1 MSNKDILHKNKD
13 ENIKKY
19 KKVQKDLQLNTT
31 CGINGVNGKET
42 TQPKSTRWCKNVF
55 KRRGIIMKKMVSVLM
70 AAVLACGLAGCGS
83 SETASQTQAPAAGT
97 ETTGAAAASGESYS
111 FKLATDAALDYPTTQ
126 GLQKFADE
134 VLEKSGGRIK
144 IEIYPSGQLGDENA
158 YLQQLQ
164 FGAVDF
170 AKSSVAP
177 LAQFCNDLNALSLP
191 YLFDSTEHMFKVLDG
206 GLGQEIFDSFEE
218 ANIIGLGYT
227 NNGSRC
233 FFTKKPVQKADDLA
247 NMKLR
252 VQSSP
257 MMMGLVESLG
267 GFPQAIASTELYS
280 ALQTGVVDGAEN
292 NINTYYNDSL
302 YEQAPYF
309 IKDHHNIQP
318 EIIIASKMTWDRLS
332 EEDQQIIRDAMKVGM
347 DYQREV
353 WLEAEKKSEEALT
366 EAGVTFYEATEEQI
380 GEFREK
386 CQAMYEN
393 AELGK
398 PYEEFVQKVRAVQ

>member
-1 MSNKDILHKNKD
+1 
-13 ENIKKY
+13 
-19 KKVQKDLQLNTT
+19 
-31 CGINGVNGKET
+31 
-42 TQPKSTRWCKNVF
+42 
-55 KRRGIIMKKMVSVLM
+55 MKKMVSVLL
-70 AAVLACGLAGCGS
+70 AASLVCAMTGCGS
-83 SETASQTQAPAAGT
+83 ANNSSTTAAQSQAQEAKESAAPAAGDSFT
-97 ETTGAAAASGESYS
+97 
-111 FKLATDAALDYPTTQ
+111 FKLATDAAADYPTTR

-134 VLEKSGGRIK
+134 VLEKTGGRIK
-144 IEIYPSGQLGDENA
+144 IEIYPSAQLGDENA

-177 LAQFCNDLNALSLP
+177 LAQFCDELNALSLP
-191 YLFDSTEHMFKVLDG
+191 YLFDSTDHMFKVLDG
-206 GLGQEIFDSFEE
+206 DPGQEIFASFEK

-233 FFTKKPVQKADDLA
+233 FFTKKEVKSADDLA

-257 MMMGLVESLG
+257 MMMGLVESMG

-309 IKDHHNIQP
+309 IYDHHNIQP
-318 EIIIASKMTWDRLS
+318 EIIIASKMTWDKLS
-332 EEDQQIIRDAMKVGM
+332 AEDQQIIRDAMKTGM

-353 WLEAEKKSEEALT
+353 WAEAEQKSEDALK
-366 EAGVTFYEATEEQI
+366 EAGVTFYEPTSEELAV
-380 GEFREK
+380 FREK
-386 CQAMYEN
+386 CQQMYEN
-393 AELGK
+393 EELGK
-398 PYEEFVQKVRAVQ
+398 PYEEFVAKVRAVK

>member
-1 MSNKDILHKNKD
+1 
-13 ENIKKY
+13 
-19 KKVQKDLQLNTT
+19 
-31 CGINGVNGKET
+31 
-42 TQPKSTRWCKNVF
+42 
-55 KRRGIIMKKMVSVLM
+55 MKKMVSVLL
-70 AAVLACGLAGCGS
+70 AASLACAMTGCGS
-83 SETASQTQAPAAGT
+83 SDSTPATTQAQAQETKESAAP
-97 ETTGAAAASGESYS
+97 AAAASGDSFT
-111 FKLATDAALDYPTTQ
+111 FKLATDAAADYPTTR

-134 VLEKSGGRIK
+134 VLEKTGGRIK
-144 IEIYPSGQLGDENA
+144 IEIYPSAQLGDENA

-177 LAQFCNDLNALSLP
+177 LAQFCDELNALSLP
-191 YLFDSTEHMFKVLDG
+191 YLFDSTDHMFKVLDG
-206 GLGQEIFDSFEE
+206 DLGQEIFASFEK

-233 FFTKKPVQKADDLA
+233 FFTKKEVKGADDLA

-257 MMMGLVESLG
+257 MMMGLVESMS

-309 IKDHHNIQP
+309 IYDHHNIQP
-318 EIIIASKMTWDRLS
+318 EIIIASKMTWDKLS
-332 EEDQQIIRDAMKVGM
+332 AEDQQIIRDAMKVGM

-353 WLEAEKKSEEALT
+353 WTEAEQKSEDALK
-366 EAGVTFYEATEEQI
+366 EAGVTFYEPTAEDLAV
-380 GEFREK
+380 FREK
-386 CQAMYEN
+386 CQQMYEDQ
-393 AELGK
+393 ELGK
-398 PYEEFVQKVRAVQ
+398 PYEEFVAKVRAVK

>member
-1 MSNKDILHKNKD
+1 M
-13 ENIKKY
+13 
-19 KKVQKDLQLNTT
+19 
-31 CGINGVNGKET
+31 
-42 TQPKSTRWCKNVF
+42 
-55 KRRGIIMKKMVSVLM
+55 MKKMVSVLL
-70 AAVLACGLAGCGS
+70 AVSIACGMTGCGA
-83 SETASQTQAPAAGT
+83 SETAATEKSTEVGASGIAA
-97 ETTGAAAASGESYS
+97 GESYT
-111 FKLATDAALDYPTTQ
+111 FKLATDAAADYPTTK

-134 VLEKSGGRIK
+134 VLEKSEGRIK
-144 IEIYPSGQLGDENA
+144 IEIYPSAQLGDENA

-177 LAQFCNDLNALSLP
+177 LAQFCDDLNALSLP
-191 YLFDSTEHMFKVLDG
+191 YLFDSTEHMLKVLDG
-206 GLGQEIFDSFEE
+206 DLGQEIFDSFES

-233 FFTKKPVQKADDLA
+233 FFTKKEVNDADDLA

-257 MMMGLVESLG
+257 MAMGLVESMG

-332 EEDQQIIRDAMKVGM
+332 EEDQQLIRDAMDVGM
-347 DYQREV
+347 AYQREIWV
-353 WLEAEKKSEEALT
+353 EAEMEAEKALT
-366 EAGVTFYEATEEQI
+366 EAGVTFYEPTEAEL
-380 GEFREK
+380 EAFREK
-386 CQAMYEN
+386 CLSMYEKE
-393 AELGK
+393 ELGK
-398 PYEEFVQKVRAVQ
+398 PYEAFVEKVRAVK

>member
-1 MSNKDILHKNKD
+1 
-13 ENIKKY
+13 
-19 KKVQKDLQLNTT
+19 
-31 CGINGVNGKET
+31 
-42 TQPKSTRWCKNVF
+42 
-55 KRRGIIMKKMVSVLM
+55 MKKMVSTLL
-70 AAVLACGLAGCGS
+70 AATLVFTMTGCG
-83 SETASQTQAPAAGT
+83 ASDSAPAGTPAPAAQEST
-97 ETTGAAAASGESYS
+97 AQAAGAGSGSGSEFT
-111 FKLATDAALDYPTTQ
+111 FKLATDAAADYPTTR

-134 VLEKSGGRIK
+134 VLEKSEGRIK
-144 IEIYPSGQLGDENA
+144 IEIYPSAQLGDENA

-177 LAQFCNDLNALSLP
+177 LAQFCDELNALSLP

-206 GLGQEIFDSFEE
+206 DLGQEIFDSFEK
-218 ANIIGLGYT
+218 ANIVGLGYT

-233 FFTKKPVQKADDLA
+233 FFTKKEVKSADDLA

-257 MMMGLVESLG
+257 MMMGLVESMG

-309 IKDHHNIQP
+309 IYDHHNIQP
-318 EIIIASKMTWDRLS
+318 EIIIASKMTWEKLS
-332 EEDQQIIRDAMKVGM
+332 AEDQQIIRDAMKVGM

-353 WLEAEKKSEEALT
+353 WAEAEQKSEDALK
-366 EAGVTFYEATEEQI
+366 EAGVTFYEPTEE
-380 GEFREK
+380 ELAVFREK
-386 CQAMYEN
+386 CQNMYEN
-393 AELGK
+393 EDLGK
-398 PYEEFVQKVRAVQ
+398 PYAEFVEKVRAVK

>member
-1 MSNKDILHKNKD
+1 MQ
-13 ENIKKY
+13 E
-19 KKVQKDLQLNTT
+19 
-31 CGINGVNGKET
+31 
-42 TQPKSTRWCKNVF
+42 STK
-55 KRRGIIMKKMVSVLM
+55 
-70 AAVLACGLAGCGS
+70 
-83 SETASQTQAPAAGT
+83 
-97 ETTGAAAASGESYS
+97 AAASGESYT
-111 FKLATDAALDYPTTQ
+111 FKLATDAAADYPTTQ
-126 GLQKFADE
+126 RLQKFADE

-144 IEIYPSGQLGDENA
+144 IEIYPSAQLGDENA

-177 LAQFCNDLNALSLP
+177 LAQFCDDLNALSLP
-191 YLFDSTEHMFKVLDG
+191 YLFDSTEHMFRVLDG
-206 GLGQEIFDSFEE
+206 ELGQEIFKSFES

-233 FFTKKPVQKADDLA
+233 FFTKKEVKGAGDLA

-280 ALQTGVVDGAEN
+280 ALQTGVVEGAEN
-292 NINTYYNDSL
+292 NINIYYNDSL

-332 EEDQQIIRDAMKVGM
+332 SEDQQIIRDAIASGM
-347 DYQREV
+347 DYQRQI
-353 WLEAEKKSEEALT
+353 WKEAEQKSEEALKA
-366 EAGVTFYEATEEQI
+366 AGVTFYEPTEAEMA
-380 GEFREK
+380 EFREK
-386 CQAMYEN
+386 CQGMYEN

-398 PYEEFVQKVRAVQ
+398 PYEKFVQKVRAIK